1 MKYNII
7 LLIANFALTLVIGG
21 YLLYQSGASKNAPN
35 DTSSEPITVT
45 IDNHELAPQIEA
57 FNENLDNLSSTIHRF
72 NTSLIQYDFLKEEMS
87 RLAEVDR
94 TIGLR
99 AQATSNAKKNTEVEE
114 ELKQADDM
122 IQKLSKLSQQVKGQ
136 HNARRQTMLKLITG
150 LERELQQASL
160 PEGSQL
166 PTPKSQPQP
175 SPKATESTSTP
186 PAKTSNEE

>member
-7 LLIANFALTLVIGG
+7 LLVANFALTLVIGG
-21 YLLYQSGASKNAPN
+21 YLLYQ
-35 DTSSEPITVT
+35 
-45 IDNHELAPQIEA
+45 
-57 FNENLDNLSSTIHRF
+57 FNENLNNLSSTIHRF

-99 AQATSNAKKNTEVEE
+99 SQATSNAKKNTEEE
-114 ELKQADDM
+114 EEIKQADDV

-136 HNARRQTMLKLITG
+136 HNARRQTMLKLITS

-160 PEGSQL
+160 PEGNQL
-166 PTPKSQPQP
+166 PAPKSQPQP
-175 SPKATESTSTP
+175 RPKATKSTSTP
-186 PAKTSNEE
+186 PAKTNSEK